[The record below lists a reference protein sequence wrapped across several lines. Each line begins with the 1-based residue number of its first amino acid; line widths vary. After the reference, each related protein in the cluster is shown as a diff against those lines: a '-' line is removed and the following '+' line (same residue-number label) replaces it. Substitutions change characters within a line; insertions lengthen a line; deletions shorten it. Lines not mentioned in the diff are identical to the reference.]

1 MMDIARPVETV
12 SPGVE
17 MTLKSVLSRN
27 EYHTLSDSSGAFL
40 FGNVPDRIY
49 LLTIPGGMRSVTG
62 TADNTTQVIDVTKA
76 ATRDSLPLRVVD
88 TGCYRTE
95 FQLTEL
101 QGRA

>member
-1 MMDIARPVETV
+1 MMDIARPVETIY
-12 SPGVE
+12 PGVE

-88 TGCYRTE
+88 TGV
-95 FQLTEL
+95 TEL
-101 QGRA
+101 NFN